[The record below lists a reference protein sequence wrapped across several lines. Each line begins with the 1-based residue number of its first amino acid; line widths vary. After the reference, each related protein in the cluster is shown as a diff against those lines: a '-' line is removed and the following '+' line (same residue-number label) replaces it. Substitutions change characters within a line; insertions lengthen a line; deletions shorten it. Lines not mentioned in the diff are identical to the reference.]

1 MRCCTG
7 RWRGRSCGWWSSVA
21 ALRGEAANHRKV
33 HWLKTVVLSVA
44 GKGVARLRQV
54 WAKKANASELLMTC
68 RKGIGDIKT
77 EGCGT
82 FGMSLGVT
90 RLLLRWCPA

>member
-44 GKGVARLRQV
+44 GKGVPLS
-54 WAKKANASELLMTC
+54 ASGVGQEGE
-68 RKGIGDIKT
+68 RKRTTDEASK
-77 EGCGT
+77 
-82 FGMSLGVT
+82 
-90 RLLLRWCPA
+90 RYR